1 MKNAATIV
9 SLALILFAIALAV
22 MIGSRLSEQE
32 IALLAGMACG
42 VGIAIP
48 LGVAIGVFAAGQRR
62 RDREASPPP
71 IVYLQPQPPPRV
83 PSLPNTYALPPRS
96 FNVIGDCGFEEEK

>member
-48 LGVAIGVFAAGQRR
+48 LGAAIGVFAAGQRR
-62 RDREASPPP
+62 HDRDAAPPP
-71 IVYLQPQPPPRV
+71 IIYMQPQPPSV

-96 FNVIGDCGFEEEK
+96 FNVIGDSGFEEEK

>member
-48 LGVAIGVFAAGQRR
+48 LGAAIGVFAAGQRR
-62 RDREASPPP
+62 RDRDAAPPP
-71 IVYLQPQPPPRV
+71 IIYMQPQPPSSV

-96 FNVIGDCGFEEEK
+96 FNVIGDSGFEEEK